1 MTLLFVAG
9 LILSIIYSYIILPKE
24 CDDEPK
30 INPNFYPIMFKGM
43 LIVPIT
49 KKKALHIHH
58 WIIYLFIYFLSFYI
72 YIPKLIVGFSLGLF
86 LQGILYKDCLNF
98 ICDNPYN

>member
-1 MTLLFVAG
+1 MILFFIG
-9 LILSIIYSYIILPKE
+9 LILSKVYSYFILPKKCNE
-24 CDDEPK
+24 NPK

-58 WIIYLFIYFLSFYI
+58 WLIYLFICFSGLFFK
-72 YIPKLIVGFSLGLF
+72 IPKIIMGFSFGL
-86 LQGILYKDCLNF
+86 LVQGLLYKDCLKF

>member
-1 MTLLFVAG
+1 MIFFLTG
-9 LILSIIYSYIILPKE
+9 LILSKVYSYFILPKKCNE
-24 CDDEPK
+24 APK

-58 WIIYLFIYFLSFYI
+58 WLIYLFICFSGLFFK
-72 YIPKLIVGFSLGLF
+72 IPKIIIGFSFGL
-86 LQGILYKDCLNF
+86 LVQGLLYEDSLKF